1 MGLLSDS
8 LTVLATQF
16 VFFLIGWIFFVKK
29 LFKDYELRHYMVQLI
44 FCINFTLSCT
54 MFEMIIF
61 EIADTLERSSRYFH
75 WYLSLYLTLFMVIVI
90 TPLYLSYYML
100 VNMRSQ
106 FAQKYLWPLAFITW
120 CLYIFIFWKIG
131 DPFPIHNPKH
141 GMLGVETMVSRVGVI
156 GVTVMAL
163 LSGFGAVNYPYTS
176 MARFMRSVTQ
186 ADVNQIERKLMQT
199 QEMVIAKKK
208 RIGNFSKNSLEK
220 ICETLQMLIFPSL
233 QSLLN
238 VKKCYFSYNKI
249 KPEVVVE
256 PGGTE

>member
-1 MGLLSDS
+1 MRSQVRPISRVKMSLLVDS
-8 LTVLATQF
+8 CTVLATQL

-54 MFEMIIF
+54 MFELIVF
-61 EIADTLERSSRYFH
+61 EIVDTLEKSSRYFH
-75 WYLSLYLTLFMVIVI
+75 WYLSLYLTLFMVIII

-100 VNMRSQ
+100 VNMRSPL
-106 FAQKYLWPLAFITW
+106 AQKYLWPLSGITY

-141 GMLGVETMVSRVGVI
+141 GMLSVETMVARVGVI

-176 MARFMRSVTQ
+176 MAIFMRSVTQ
-186 ADVNQIERKLMQT
+186 ADVAQIERKLIQT
-199 QEMVIAKKK
+199 QEMMIAKKK
-208 RIGNFSKNSLEK
+208 RIALAER
-220 ICETLQMLIFPSL
+220 ELLLQ
-233 QSLLN
+233 
-238 VKKCYFSYNKI
+238 VKVD
-249 KPEVVVE
+249 PR
-256 PGGTE
+256 

>member
-54 MFEMIIF
+54 MFELIIF
-61 EIADTLERSSRYFH
+61 EIVDTLERSSRYFH
-75 WYLSLYLTLFMVIVI
+75 WYLSLYLTLFMVIII
-90 TPLYLSYYML
+90 TPLYLSYYLL

-106 FAQKYLWPLAFITW
+106 FAQKYLWPLAGITW
-120 CLYIFIFWKIG
+120 ILYIVIFWKIG

-156 GVTVMAL
+156 GK
-163 LSGFGAVNYPYTS
+163 
-176 MARFMRSVTQ
+176 
-186 ADVNQIERKLMQT
+186 KL
-199 QEMVIAKKK
+199 I
-208 RIGNFSKNSLEK
+208 IWSL
-220 ICETLQMLIFPSL
+220 
-233 QSLLN
+233 
-238 VKKCYFSYNKI
+238 
-249 KPEVVVE
+249 
-256 PGGTE
+256 GG

>member
-1 MGLLSDS
+1 MSLLVDS
-8 LTVLATQF
+8 CTVLATQL

-54 MFEMIIF
+54 MFELIVF
-61 EIADTLERSSRYFH
+61 EIVDTLEKSSRYFH
-75 WYLSLYLTLFMVIVI
+75 WYLSLYLTLFMVIII

-100 VNMRSQ
+100 VNMRSPL
-106 FAQKYLWPLAFITW
+106 AQKYLWPLSGITY

-141 GMLGVETMVSRVGVI
+141 GMLSVETMVARVGVI

-176 MARFMRSVTQ
+176 MAIFMRSVTQ
-186 ADVNQIERKLMQT
+186 ADVAQIERKLIQT
-199 QEMVIAKKK
+199 QEMMIAKKK
-208 RIGNFSKNSLEK
+208 RIALAER
-220 ICETLQMLIFPSL
+220 ELLLQ
-233 QSLLN
+233 
-238 VKKCYFSYNKI
+238 VKVDS
-249 KPEVVVE
+249 
-256 PGGTE
+256 G